1 MDDLILKAAQFA
13 KRAHAGQLRKYNRR
27 PYIVH
32 PARVAARTMLLD
44 DVTPDEVA
52 AAWLHDVIEDCNY
65 TAEDLLAE
73 GFSQFAVS
81 LVVELTN
88 PSKQRQDLSRAG
100 RKQLDH
106 DHVLHVS
113 REAKRIKL
121 LDRIDNL
128 LDLTG
133 ADDSF
138 RSLYVAESVQLA
150 ECLRDVDDELLEELF
165 NTIGSLGFARDH
177 RDPRTDS

>member
-1 MDDLILKAAQFA
+1 MDDLILKAAQLA

-44 DVTPDEVA
+44 GVTPDEVA

-88 PSKQRQDLSRAG
+88 PSKQRQDLSCNDFSNRFASSFT
-100 RKQLDH
+100 QS
-106 DHVLHVS
+106 VS
-113 REAKRIKL
+113 SPAARSVS
-121 LDRIDNL
+121 
-128 LDLTG
+128 
-133 ADDSF
+133 SF
-138 RSLYVAESVQLA
+138 LVASSGHFSA
-150 ECLRDVDDELLEELF
+150 
-165 NTIGSLGFARDH
+165 NA
-177 RDPRTDS
+177 